1 MVLVQCSEG
10 EMCFA
15 GDLNIRDNLV
25 FVFVKTG
32 KHFRVPTIGR
42 KVMLADLKEERPMSI
57 YFMSDQKFI
66 SSGVLGSVSK
76 FYICHKPD
84 KSLVSSRTKVM

>member
-1 MVLVQCSEG
+1 MVLIQGSEG
-10 EMCFA
+10 EVCFA

-42 KVMLADLKEERPMSI
+42 KVMLADLKGKEPML
-57 YFMSDQKFI
+57 QA
-66 SSGVLGSVSK
+66 
-76 FYICHKPD
+76 
-84 KSLVSSRTKVM
+84 